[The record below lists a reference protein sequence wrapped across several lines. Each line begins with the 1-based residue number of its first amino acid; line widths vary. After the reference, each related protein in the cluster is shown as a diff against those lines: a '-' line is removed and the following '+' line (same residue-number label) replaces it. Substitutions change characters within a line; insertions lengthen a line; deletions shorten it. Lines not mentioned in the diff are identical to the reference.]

1 MGKILHFPK
10 GRYSIFLIVDEYPL
24 FLIVSYETNEFN
36 APTTKTKRIQSA
48 EPENTRPFEDA
59 HPSGDARST
68 GTPITRANES
78 PINARSVS

>member
-1 MGKILHFPK
+1 MVSVLFYPFRTYHLNICYNYPN
-10 GRYSIFLIVDEYPL
+10 FLI
-24 FLIVSYETNEFN
+24 FSYETNEFN

-78 PINARSVS
+78 PIKARSVS